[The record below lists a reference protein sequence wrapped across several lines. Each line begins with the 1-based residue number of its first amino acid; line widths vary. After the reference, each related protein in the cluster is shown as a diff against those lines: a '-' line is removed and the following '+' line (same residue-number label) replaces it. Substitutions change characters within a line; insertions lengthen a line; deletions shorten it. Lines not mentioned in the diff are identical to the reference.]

1 LRGRRVN
8 YLVARRSAAA
18 SAADTRPW
26 HRRPATTE
34 HPPEQDQDQ
43 GVPGAF
49 AGLSRHNSQPDGPD
63 DSTADAECRI
73 CREQQFNVACLPLV
87 HPVSPRP
94 AAPINAASQR
104 LQRSV
109 LGIVPS
115 ALGPVSS
122 PFHGDPGR
130 DVGLYLLLGVPRSRE
145 LGSALI

>member
-1 LRGRRVN
+1 MFSVMGLLLRGC
-8 YLVARRSAAA
+8 AAA
-18 SAADTRPW
+18 GSTTWWPADRPRP
-26 HRRPATTE
+26 RRRI
-34 HPPEQDQDQ
+34 HD
-43 GVPGAF
+43 PGTF

-145 LGSALI
+145 LGS